1 MMRTMI
7 AKKHLPFLFLD
18 LHIYIEEYPRM
29 SIITQVVVWPV
40 LYHYPPLSIAIY
52 IQDKRKHE
60 SVGYTRN
67 QQQRLTKII

>member
-7 AKKHLPFLFLD
+7 AKKHLLSLFPD

-29 SIITQVVVWPV
+29 SIITQVVVWLV

-60 SVGYTRN
+60 SIGYTRN
-67 QQQRLTKII
+67 QKTKNKKQ